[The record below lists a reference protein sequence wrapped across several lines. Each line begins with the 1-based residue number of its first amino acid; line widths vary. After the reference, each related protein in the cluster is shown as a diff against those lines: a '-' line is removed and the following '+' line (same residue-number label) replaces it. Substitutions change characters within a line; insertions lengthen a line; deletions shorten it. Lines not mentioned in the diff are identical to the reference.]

1 MQFSNIIV
9 KCKTKSATADSAKQG
24 FLLIKYEKK
33 KYIYKYLFIQKCW
46 FKYKKEVC
54 IGYPVEKW
62 FEMLF

>member
-33 KYIYKYLFIQKCW
+33 NIYINTFLFKNVDLSI
-46 FKYKKEVC
+46 KK
-54 IGYPVEKW
+54 K
-62 FEMLF
+62 FA